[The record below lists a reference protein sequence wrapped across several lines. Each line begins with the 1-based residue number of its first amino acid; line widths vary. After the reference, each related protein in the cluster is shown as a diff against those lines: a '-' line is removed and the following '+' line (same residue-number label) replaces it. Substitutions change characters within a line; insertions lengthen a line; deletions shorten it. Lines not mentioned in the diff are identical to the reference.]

1 MDKQI
6 LRSAG
11 LFIIVCIFSVPGT
24 TSFGQVVPV
33 LDWVSTARTSAGT
46 PSTETGKTYSVAV
59 DASGNSYGSGPFF
72 GTQDFDPGAGVFNLT
87 SVGDADVFITKLD
100 ASGNFVWAKSI
111 GGTLKDNSYGIALD
125 PSGNVYVTGSFNG
138 TSDFD
143 PSAAVTNLT
152 SAGFTDLYILK
163 LDTDGNFVWAKSIG
177 GNSFD
182 GDESFA
188 IATDAAGNVFTT
200 GYFTEKVDFDPGP
213 GIFNLDFTSGTCT
226 NCSQIFILK
235 LDTDGNFGWAKRGG
249 GFGDSSGYGI
259 SVDASGNV
267 LTTGYFWSNA
277 FGAPSTGTQDIF
289 IVKHDNN
296 GNQLWAKAF
305 GDATDISFHEKGYA
319 ITTDASG
326 NVYATGR
333 YENTTDFDPGAG
345 VFNLTAVDKMDIFVL
360 KLDAAG
366 NFVWAKSMGGVNSG
380 TIRDVGL
387 GIGVD
392 AAGNVYTTGGFSDT
406 GDFDPGPGV
415 FNLTAGIGAI
425 FISKLDSNGDFVWAG
440 SMDGGSGSDVGFS
453 LVVRGPDIIYT
464 AGSFSGGSAPN
475 PFDFDPNFCTFDFV
489 GSGGFYVH
497 KTMPGTLPPA
507 PTISSFS
514 PSSGSVGNT
523 VVITGTNFSTTPANN
538 VIKFFNNRTAVV
550 TASTATSITTTVPT
564 GATTGKISITVNCVT
579 VQSATDFTV
588 STGTQNFITQ
598 WNLATAGSGA
608 TQLTFGTATSGTVN
622 YTWQELSPGTASG
635 SGSWSGATLTITG
648 LPAAATIRLQIAPT
662 NFQRINISGGTDR
675 NRLTQVE
682 QWGTTAWTSMQTA
695 FRNCLNLQIT
705 ATDIPNLSSVS
716 DMSEMFSGCDILNSP
731 ANIGSWN
738 TGAVTTM
745 QRMFANTDSFN
756 QNIGAWNT
764 AAVTNMSEMFSS
776 ARAFNQPIG
785 GWNTGA
791 VTNMSSMFF
800 FADVFNQDIGAWNTS
815 AVTNMSDM
823 FTEAYAFN
831 QNIGAWNTSAVTN
844 MANMFSEAIAF
855 NQDISSWNTAS
866 VTNMSGMFKFAGVF
880 NQNIGAWNTAA
891 VTTMSQMFS
900 RASAFNQNLS
910 SWNTGAVTSMLGMF
924 ELATAFNQNIGAWTL
939 NPAVDLRFM
948 FDNNGLDCNNYSG
961 TLIGWSANSSTPNG
975 RTLGATGRQ
984 YGTNAAAARTNLI
997 SVKGWTITGDTPFGT
1012 DCSLSALPTIT
1023 SFTPTFGSVGTT
1035 VTITGVNFSAT
1046 PANNTVMFNGVTAV
1060 VTASTATSI
1069 TCTVPAGATTGKI
1082 TVTVA
1087 GNTATSATNFTVT
1100 SATITITAQPAS
1112 TTACFGDIIAFTTA
1126 ATGTTNIT
1134 YQWQRQQLDF
1144 TFSDVIDGGA
1154 YSGANTPTLTVNTG
1168 IGVVSNAYR
1177 CRVNGD
1183 FATQQTSS
1191 TANVLILL
1199 ASPAPTTTGAS
1210 ACAPASFTLTA
1221 AGGTNGEYR
1230 WYTTATGGTAI
1241 AGEVNSTYVTP
1252 TLTTTTT
1259 YYVSRAIACESPRV
1273 AVTATILTAG
1283 CSGTPPVIT
1292 AVPLSTA
1299 VNGQIEL
1306 DLIPLIT
1313 VSGTLDV
1320 NSIQVVT
1327 QPSSGAVASISN
1339 GILTINYAGILFT
1352 GSESLEIQAC
1362 DINSTCTQQIFTIE
1376 VSGDLAI
1383 YNAVSANGDGLNETF
1398 VIENISSLPDTQQNK
1413 VTIYNRWGSKVF
1425 EVENYNNDDRVFKGL
1440 SDNGSEL
1447 PSGTYFYKITF
1458 SGRKGT
1464 SGYLVLKR

>member
-1 MDKQI
+1 
-6 LRSAG
+6 
-11 LFIIVCIFSVPGT
+11 
-24 TSFGQVVPV
+24 
-33 LDWVSTARTSAGT
+33 
-46 PSTETGKTYSVAV
+46 
-59 DASGNSYGSGPFF
+59 
-72 GTQDFDPGAGVFNLT
+72 
-87 SVGDADVFITKLD
+87 
-100 ASGNFVWAKSI
+100 
-111 GGTLKDNSYGIALD
+111 
-125 PSGNVYVTGSFNG
+125 
-138 TSDFD
+138 
-143 PSAAVTNLT
+143 
-152 SAGFTDLYILK
+152 
-163 LDTDGNFVWAKSIG
+163 
-177 GNSFD
+177 
-182 GDESFA
+182 
-188 IATDAAGNVFTT
+188 
-200 GYFTEKVDFDPGP
+200 
-213 GIFNLDFTSGTCT
+213 
-226 NCSQIFILK
+226 
-235 LDTDGNFGWAKRGG
+235 
-249 GFGDSSGYGI
+249 
-259 SVDASGNV
+259 
-267 LTTGYFWSNA
+267 
-277 FGAPSTGTQDIF
+277 
-289 IVKHDNN
+289 
-296 GNQLWAKAF
+296 
-305 GDATDISFHEKGYA
+305 
-319 ITTDASG
+319 
-326 NVYATGR
+326 
-333 YENTTDFDPGAG
+333 
-345 VFNLTAVDKMDIFVL
+345 
-360 KLDAAG
+360 
-366 NFVWAKSMGGVNSG
+366 
-380 TIRDVGL
+380 
-387 GIGVD
+387 
-392 AAGNVYTTGGFSDT
+392 
-406 GDFDPGPGV
+406 
-415 FNLTAGIGAI
+415 
-425 FISKLDSNGDFVWAG
+425 
-440 SMDGGSGSDVGFS
+440 
-453 LVVRGPDIIYT
+453 
-464 AGSFSGGSAPN
+464 
-475 PFDFDPNFCTFDFV
+475 
-489 GSGGFYVH
+489 
-497 KTMPGTLPPA
+497 
-507 PTISSFS
+507 
-514 PSSGSVGNT
+514 
-523 VVITGTNFSTTPANN
+523 
-538 VIKFFNNRTAVV
+538 
-550 TASTATSITTTVPT
+550 
-564 GATTGKISITVNCVT
+564 
-579 VQSATDFTV
+579 
-588 STGTQNFITQ
+588 
-598 WNLATAGSGA
+598 
-608 TQLTFGTATSGTVN
+608 
-622 YTWQELSPGTASG
+622 
-635 SGSWSGATLTITG
+635 
-648 LPAAATIRLQIAPT
+648 
-662 NFQRINISGGTDR
+662 
-675 NRLTQVE
+675 
-682 QWGTTAWTSMQTA
+682 
-695 FRNCLNLQIT
+695 
-705 ATDIPNLSSVS
+705 
-716 DMSEMFSGCDILNSP
+716 
-731 ANIGSWN
+731 
-738 TGAVTTM
+738 
-745 QRMFANTDSFN
+745 
-756 QNIGAWNT
+756 
-764 AAVTNMSEMFSS
+764 
-776 ARAFNQPIG
+776 
-785 GWNTGA
+785 
-791 VTNMSSMFF
+791 
-800 FADVFNQDIGAWNTS
+800 
-815 AVTNMSDM
+815 
-823 FTEAYAFN
+823 
-831 QNIGAWNTSAVTN
+831 
-844 MANMFSEAIAF
+844 
-855 NQDISSWNTAS
+855 
-866 VTNMSGMFKFAGVF
+866 
-880 NQNIGAWNTAA
+880 
-891 VTTMSQMFS
+891 MFS

>member
-415 FNLTAGIGAI
+415 FTLTAAIGAI

>member
-345 VFNLTAVDKMDIFVL
+345 VFNLTAVNKMDIFVL

-415 FNLTAGIGAI
+415 FTLTAAIGAI

>member
-138 TSDFD
+138 TSDFN

-345 VFNLTAVDKMDIFVL
+345 VFNLTAVNKMDIFVL

-415 FNLTAGIGAI
+415 FTLTAAIGAI